1 MHRLFRDA
9 ESYHATRADKTCHR
23 TRHPSRLD
31 RELGRKRFGDEG
43 YAMEEL
49 VAELGSTFL
58 SADLELTPEVRE
70 DHVKSDHEVG
80 AEMTDNAAP
89 RHSGQWKKGQSGNP
103 AGMPKGTRHRATM
116 LAEKLME
123 DDAENIVRA
132 VVNAAKAGDPT
143 AMRLCV
149 ERLVPLRKGRPVV
162 FDLPPVKTA
171 AHIAGAVGELARA
184 MAAGEL
190 TVEEASA
197 ASSVIEMQRRAIET
211 SDFEVRL
218 RALEAEKET

>member
-1 MHRLFRDA
+1 
-9 ESYHATRADKTCHR
+9 
-23 TRHPSRLD
+23 
-31 RELGRKRFGDEG
+31 
-43 YAMEEL
+43 
-49 VAELGSTFL
+49 
-58 SADLELTPEVRE
+58 
-70 DHVKSDHEVG
+70 
-80 AEMTDNAAP
+80 
-89 RHSGQWKKGQSGNP
+89 
-103 AGMPKGTRHRATM
+103 MPKGTRHRATM

-132 VVNAAKAGDPT
+132 VVSAAKAGDPT

-171 AHIAGAVGELARA
+171 ALARA

>member
-1 MHRLFRDA
+1 MLA
-9 ESYHATRADKTCHR
+9 VSVSE
-23 TRHPSRLD
+23 
-31 RELGRKRFGDEG
+31 
-43 YAMEEL
+43 MEWTL
-49 VAELGSTFL
+49 V
-58 SADLELTPEVRE
+58 
-70 DHVKSDHEVG
+70 

-149 ERLVPLRKGRPVV
+149 ERGLC
-162 FDLPPVKTA
+162 
-171 AHIAGAVGELARA
+171 HCARA
-184 MAAGEL
+184 GLSYSICRRLKRLL
-190 TVEEASA
+190 TSPGPSAS
-197 ASSVIEMQRRAIET
+197 
-211 SDFEVRL
+211 
-218 RALEAEKET
+218 